1 MLTYLVVERSWLKKM
16 KVSEFEYH
24 APTQLA
30 DAVALL
36 ASLSHEDAQILAGGQ
51 SLVPTMAF
59 RLASPKH
66 LIDIN
71 RISELQHFDVD
82 GERLRIGAGVRHAA
96 FIKRPEKGP
105 LFAILSQIAAH
116 IAHYPVRSRG
126 TFCGS
131 LAHADPASEWCLTAA
146 TFDAT
151 IIATSV
157 RGTRLIP
164 AEDFFE
170 GLLSTALT
178 QDEILTEV
186 QIPLPSSQS
195 KFGFYEFNR
204 RAGDYAIGMAL
215 ARWELQDDRMIDVHF
230 GLGGIESKPRRIRDA
245 EVMLEG
251 KLPSDPLFSSVAD
264 VIALGVEPL
273 EDLQADAAYRRDI
286 ARVVARR
293 ALDACSIS

>member
-1 MLTYLVVERSWLKKM
+1 M
-16 KVSEFEYH
+16 KVSEFDYH

-36 ASLSHEDAQILAGGQ
+36 ASLSHEDAKILAGGQ

-66 LIDIN
+66 LVDIN
-71 RISELQHFDVD
+71 RIRELQHFDVD

-96 FIKRPEKGP
+96 FIKPLAKGP
-105 LFAILSQIAAH
+105 LFAILSEIASH

-131 LAHADPASEWCLTAA
+131 LAHADPASEWCLTAV

-151 IIATSV
+151 IVATSA

-164 AEDFFE
+164 AEDFLE
-170 GLLSTALT
+170 GLLSTALE

-195 KFGFYEFNR
+195 QFGFYEFNR

-215 ARWELQDDRMIDVHF
+215 VRWELQNGRMRDVRL
-230 GLGGIESKPRRIRDA
+230 GLGGIESKPRRIRNA
-245 EVMLEG
+245 ELMLEG
-251 KLPSDPLFSSVAD
+251 NPPSARLFSSVAD
-264 VIALGVEPL
+264 VIALGIEPL

-286 ARVVARR
+286 ARVVTRR
-293 ALDACSIS
+293 ALEACSVA